1 MPPPVPPPPDR
12 GSACESSVGYTFPME
27 FSGSASRSIGFRIFR
42 DIERVSAELVDAFH
56 GKASSNVADAMGR
69 FHFMDPGIVQRT
81 ENPLCGVAMTVSA
94 RPGDNLMVH
103 KALAVAG
110 PGDVVVVTT
119 NGNTTSAVFGDLM
132 CRSAAAA
139 GLGGIVVDGAIRD
152 VDALRRIGF
161 PTFSRTV
168 SPGGCDKDG
177 PGEINVPIACGN
189 TAVMPGDLLIGD
201 EDGVVVVPREDAA
214 EVLELVRALE
224 AREVKRIAA
233 IADGVLFKPEIDEA
247 LRAKGV
253 LE

>member
-1 MPPPVPPPPDR
+1 MTAL
-12 GSACESSVGYTFPME
+12 G
-27 FSGSASRSIGFRIFR
+27 SIGFRIFR
-42 DIERVSAELVDAFH
+42 DIHRVSPDLVDAFR

-69 FHFMDPGIVQRT
+69 FHFMDPGVVQRT
-81 ENPLCGVAMTVSA
+81 GSPLCGVALTVSA

-103 KALAVAG
+103 KALEVGG
-110 PGDVVVVTT
+110 PGDIVVVTT
-119 NGNTTSAVFGDLM
+119 NGNTTSAVFGELM

-152 VDALRRIGF
+152 VDALREIGF
-161 PTFSRTV
+161 PAFSRTV

-214 EVLELVRALE
+214 EVLERVRALE
-224 AREVKRIAA
+224 AREVKRVAA
-233 IADGVLFKPEIDEA
+233 IADGALFKPEIDEA
-247 LRAKGV
+247 LKAKGV